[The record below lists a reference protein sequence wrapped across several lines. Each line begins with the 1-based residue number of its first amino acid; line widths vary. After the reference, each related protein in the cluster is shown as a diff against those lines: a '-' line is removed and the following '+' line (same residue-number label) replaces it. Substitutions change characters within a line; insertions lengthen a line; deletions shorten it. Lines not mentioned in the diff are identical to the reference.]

1 MMIKT
6 VAEIGQIVGCSTAT
20 VSRAL
25 NNSPSV
31 SPKLRDA
38 VLRVIKENH
47 YKARRARRGAKSA
60 ASRDA
65 MRQIEI
71 ILYRHTPMERISA
84 AAGELAVGNL
94 SSVPPSQL
102 LSGPYRLSN
111 SFYRQIIDGM
121 LEELRR
127 WDYEAV
133 LRNCPNVSDSR
144 FLQETNQP
152 NKQGVLVVGEY
163 GPDLE
168 KFVDQCSHPLVLV
181 DLIYPGARDVVTTDN
196 QAGIGDVF
204 DYLYSL
210 GHREFGFVGGPDWVV
225 GFAERYRAF
234 QFKLAGAGIVLRPE
248 WVYHGSNHIDQTA
261 RGVETILR
269 QAHRPTAMI
278 CVNDCAALGVLRAA
292 SHAGLR
298 VPDDLSVAGF
308 DDQESAGMV
317 TPALTTVRV
326 PMTAMGRRAVRELM
340 IQLQSH
346 RQSGVPVSDRGAVI
360 RLLPELVV
368 RQSTAAPCVC
378 S

>member
-1 MMIKT
+1 MIKT
-6 VAEIGQIVGCSTAT
+6 VAEIGQMVGCSTAT

-38 VLRVIKENH
+38 VLKVIKDNH
-47 YKARRARRGAKSA
+47 YKARRTRRSAKSA
-60 ASRDA
+60 AGRDA

-84 AAGELAVGNL
+84 AAGELAVGDL
-94 SSVPPSQL
+94 SPVPSQL
-102 LSGPYRLSN
+102 LTGPYRLTN

-121 LEELRR
+121 LDELRR

-144 FLQETNQP
+144 FLLETNQP

-168 KFVDQCSHPLVLV
+168 TFVGQCSHPLVLV

-196 QAGIGDVF
+196 QAGIGSAF
-204 DYLYSL
+204 NYLYSL
-210 GHREFGFVGGPDWVV
+210 GHREFGFVGGPEWVI

-234 QFKLAGAGIVLRPE
+234 QFKMAGAGIVLRPE

-269 QAHRPTAMI
+269 QARRPTAMI

-298 VPDDLSVAGF
+298 VPADLSVIGF

-346 RQSGVPVSDRGAVI
+346 RQGGEFVAEGGAVI

-368 RQSTAAPCVC
+368 RQSTAAPCAC